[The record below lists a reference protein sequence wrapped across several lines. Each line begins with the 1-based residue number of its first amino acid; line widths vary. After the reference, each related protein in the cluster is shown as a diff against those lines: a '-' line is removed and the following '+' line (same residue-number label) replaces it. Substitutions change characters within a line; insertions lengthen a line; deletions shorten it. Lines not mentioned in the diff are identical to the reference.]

1 MNKQIDYNYPIKVWI
16 VTVLFATILF
26 YLDLIYFSY
35 PRAKGFIPEEVVIIA
50 MIFFGLLTYSLPILL
65 LLGALLFSLR
75 KIIENHLILKGLLII
90 VGGGLTL
97 GLFLYIGYE
106 FNWVPVS
113 CIFLE
118 ILAGMVFK
126 ISKCK
131 KPSDKG
137 LPHQTAHNIGCS

>member
-90 VGGGLTL
+90 VGGSLTL
-97 GLFLYIGYE
+97 GVFLYIGYG
-106 FNWVPVS
+106 FNWVTVS
-113 CIFLE
+113 CILLE

-131 KPSDKG
+131 DPSDTG
-137 LPHQTAHNIGCS
+137 LTHQTADNIGCS